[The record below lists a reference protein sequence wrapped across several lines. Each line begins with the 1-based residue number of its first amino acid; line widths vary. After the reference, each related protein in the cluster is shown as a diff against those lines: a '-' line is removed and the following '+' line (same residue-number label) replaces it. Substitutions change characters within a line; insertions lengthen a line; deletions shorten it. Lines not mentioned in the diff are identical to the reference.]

1 MSQTGLVGQR
11 DPQSLFDHLKQ
22 AVGRRRCFAASCEN
36 PPLDVIVSAPMGFL
50 AGLPLLRFPERQNG
64 CLRFAQTSEQ
74 RAPTLMDRRSALLFL
89 FSAIVPVVAFLCR
102 IYARKIHDVVWG
114 GEYIKI

>member
-50 AGLPLLRFPERQNG
+50 AGLPLLRFPVRRNG

-74 RAPTLMDRRSALLFL
+74 RAPTLLDGGSARLFL
-89 FSAIVPVVAFLCR
+89 FWALVPVVPIFGRPTASNMT
-102 IYARKIHDVVWG
+102 DS
-114 GEYIKI
+114 